1 MVSASNKTG
10 NDNKEDKKGRGASQT
25 NSLSATNGHL
35 SAGTSVTTL
44 LSAGAADTGDEQEKE
59 EVPKRVGKAYQA
71 DIPDFQQ
78 SSDEQLERCP
88 ERALLVWA
96 PNSTLTEQQLEEY
109 LWLAK
114 DKYGYNAEQALGMLF
129 WHRHDLERATS
140 DLANFTPLPDE
151 WTTEDKVLFEQAFMF
166 HGKIFNRIRQMLPDK
181 SIAQLVKYYYL
192 WKKTR
197 QKNSLLDK
205 HCKKHAAQLAALSAQ
220 GNGKTESEL
229 GSVGDD
235 SERGSG
241 GLDGGDGTGKA
252 DKLCNNCTVPTNFLH
267 STTKGMQCLTCYNH
281 WKRTGSLR
289 PTVGPLKRDRQLI
302 KHKRHPPPGMYINHE
317 DLLALASHPI
327 PPTNITCGISS
338 SSGGGSQPPPITA
351 GSASQHPVIRHVEN
365 EVIALKRQVQANK
378 AELSY
383 LRTRVATSGGIN
395 GHRPLVPAQRL
406 NAKWSNDELLLAVQ
420 GVRQYGRNF
429 KALAEIIG
437 NKSENHVR
445 SFFATYRKRYNLDQA
460 LREWEA
466 ENSGSRAVDDDTEME
481 TEPSVSASTSRSTA
495 ATISN
500 STATTIT
507 TTTTAAVATA
517 STSSTTSL
525 NTTTTTTATV
535 VAVQR

>member
-1 MVSASNKTG
+1 MVSANNKSAG
-10 NDNKEDKKGRGASQT
+10 ELKDEKKNRSGT
-25 NSLSATNGHL
+25 NAHSIIGSNGHL
-35 SAGTSVTTL
+35 TAVSSSTPA
-44 LSAGAADTGDEQEKE
+44 AGAGEDAEKDEA
-59 EVPKRVGKAYQA
+59 PKRVGKAYQA
-71 DIPDFQQ
+71 EIPELLH

-88 ERALLVWA
+88 ERAQLVWA
-96 PNSTLTEQQLEEY
+96 PNSSLYEHQLEEY

-166 HGKIFNRIRQMLPDK
+166 HGKTFTRIRQMLPDK

-205 HCKKHAAQLAALSAQ
+205 HCKKHAAQLAAQSAL
-220 GNGKTESEL
+220 GNGKNEDLMAIASS
-229 GSVGDD
+229 GSVF
-235 SERGSG
+235 S
-241 GLDGGDGTGKA
+241 K
-252 DKLCNNCTVPTNFLH
+252 NN
-267 STTKGMQCLTCYNH
+267 
-281 WKRTGSLR
+281 
-289 PTVGPLKRDRQLI
+289 VGPS
-302 KHKRHPPPGMYINHE
+302 
-317 DLLALASHPI
+317 AFSASH
-327 PPTNITCGISS
+327 G
-338 SSGGGSQPPPITA
+338 A
-351 GSASQHPVIRHVEN
+351 QHPIIKRVEN

-383 LRTRVATSGGIN
+383 LRTRVAASGGITDY
-395 GHRPLVPAQRL
+395 RPSCAALRL

-420 GVRQYGRNF
+420 GVRQYGRDF

-466 ENSGSRAVDDDTEME
+466 QNSGVQQDPQPME
-481 TEPSVSASTSRSTA
+481 TDISTSQRGSA
-495 ATISN
+495 G
-500 STATTIT
+500 
-507 TTTTAAVATA
+507 A
-517 STSSTTSL
+517 STSSSS
-525 NTTTTTTATV
+525 
-535 VAVQR
+535 QRA